1 MNGSVKKYGS
11 TWRIRWEAGTKP
23 NGRRDQRSKGGFA
36 SKKAAQAA
44 LHEQLELVNQGLTL
58 DVSKLTVG
66 DYLVT
71 WLESKHNVRD
81 STRRS
86 YEGHIRVYLVPH
98 IGDVPLRSLRADHL
112 DRMYAAIRAG
122 TLRKAPG
129 TATIRR
135 VHATL
140 RTALGN
146 AYRRRLIAFNPA
158 GQVELDPE
166 PTRQRGV
173 WTPEEL
179 ATFLAHSRDD
189 RLGAAYR
196 LIALTGVRRGE
207 CCGLCWGDLDLEG
220 GTATIRQQLTESGG
234 KLAFGEPKTRR
245 GARNISLDAETVTAL
260 KAHKVAQAAERL
272 KWGPAY
278 RAENDLVFR
287 QEHGAPL
294 HPDHVSRRFL
304 ALSRAAGLPRIVL
317 HGLRHTHATHAL
329 AAGVDI
335 TVVSNRL
342 GHSRSSFTAD
352 TYTRVLPA
360 VDREAA
366 DRIADVVRQAGTATT
381 TRQQP

>member
-1 MNGSVKKYGS
+1 MNGSVQKYGT
-11 TWRIRWEAGTKP
+11 TWRIRWDAGIKP

-36 SKKAAQAA
+36 TKRAAQAA
-44 LHEQLELVNQGLTL
+44 LHEQLELVRQGLSL
-58 DVSKLTVG
+58 DASKLTVG
-66 DYLVT
+66 EFLVT

-81 STRRS
+81 TTRRS
-86 YEGHIRVYLVPH
+86 YDGHIRVYLVPL
-98 IGDVPLRSLRADHL
+98 IGNIPLRSLRADHL
-112 DRMYAAIRAG
+112 DRMYAEIRAG

-129 TATIRR
+129 AATIRR

-140 RTALGN
+140 RTALGS

-173 WTPEEL
+173 WTLEEL
-179 ATFLAHSRDD
+179 AAFLAHTRED
-189 RLGAAYR
+189 RLGAAFR

-207 CCGLCWGDLDLEG
+207 CCGLCWGDLDLEA
-220 GTATIRQQLTESGG
+220 GTATIRQQLTESAGR
-234 KLAFGEPKTRR
+234 LAFGAPKTKR
-245 GARNISLDAETVTAL
+245 GVRTITLDVETVAAL
-260 KAHKVAQAAERL
+260 KAHKASQAAERL
-272 KWGPAY
+272 SWGPSY

-287 QEHGAPL
+287 QEDGQPL

-304 ALSRAAGLPRIVL
+304 ALSQAAGLPRIVL

-360 VDREAA
+360 VDKEAA
-366 DRIADVVRQAGTATT
+366 DRIADLVRMAGSAS
-381 TRQQP
+381 P